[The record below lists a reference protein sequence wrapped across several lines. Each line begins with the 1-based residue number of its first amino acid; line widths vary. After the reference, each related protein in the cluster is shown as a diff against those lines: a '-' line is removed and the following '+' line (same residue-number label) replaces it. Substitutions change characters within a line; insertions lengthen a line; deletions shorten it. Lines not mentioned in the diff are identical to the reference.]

1 LFWGKVSGTVKDYF
15 IALAL
20 TFQVNNTFPTKKFFW
35 ASSGNYIFSELP
47 ECDSTHSD
55 SLRQIEDLFTGEFD
69 TVLIEGVGEAKV
81 IPALSEFEDPIV
93 IKAKNVTE
101 LDRLSYVV

>member
-1 LFWGKVSGTVKDYF
+1 LELALSKLQNDQNYDEILFWGKISGTVKDYF

-47 ECDSTHSD
+47 QFDSAHTD
-55 SLRQIEDLFTGEFD
+55 SLRRLEDLFTGEFD

-81 IPALSEFEDPIV
+81 IPA
-93 IKAKNVTE
+93 
-101 LDRLSYVV
+101 